1 MSTGAP
7 PPNPSPGGRLGRGGI
22 LADVTTEK
30 EPGAA
35 RPYALLVGG
44 AVLTAAAVLAFLVL
58 DPILAAF
65 LASIGLTAL
74 GIAVMARDWDEH
86 STFEERELARARKR
100 KEKWERNA
108 GTRARDRARWEAHQ
122 AKQAEQAK
130 KADQ

>member
-1 MSTGAP
+1 
-7 PPNPSPGGRLGRGGI
+7 
-22 LADVTTEK
+22 VTTEK